1 MFNSSLTPAMPISI
15 SEKTRKIICRELDE
29 SALINLI
36 DADYQDITPE
46 ADVDRAKA
54 SIYADRN
61 RGSVRLNAGR
71 YYTAQEYADRVKKV
85 SAMHLP

>member
-1 MFNSSLTPAMPISI
+1 MTISI
-15 SEKTRKIICRELDE
+15 SEETRKIVCQELGE
-29 SALINLI
+29 STLINLV

-46 ADVDRAKA
+46 ADVDRDKA

-71 YYTAQEYADRVKKV
+71 YYTAREAAERERKV
-85 SAMHLP
+85 RAMNLP